1 MKPSIPIVLIL
12 MGGLSG
18 ALLTSGCATKK
29 YVRQQV
35 DPVSGKLDQV
45 STKSDQQGQTLDQT
59 KQSLDKTRSSL
70 EEDETKLSA
79 TNERAVSADNRAGE
93 AITRAEFRE
102 QLQKPLVKKLE
113 ARSFLHFE
121 SRTFPATNGQPRRV
135 RQVVTQATIRYLVL
149 CYGVPLIIVKDPKLR
164 EGEAEKLQ
172 PTLQRNEAAVD
183 SELACLPIL
192 DGMLLA
198 GPHQNPFYGCT
209 NASLFNPTNGIL
221 MVARLDGPT
230 AAIARALVDKAM
242 EAEATGLWGRAYF
255 DTRGL
260 DAKSPYKL
268 GDDWILGAAEICR
281 WGIAWTSASADSADC
296 RLESTL

>member
-1 MKPSIPIVLIL
+1 MMKQLLIFL
-12 MGGLSG
+12 GLLVWLGDCPHLRAAGQGDEVVVVYNTRVPESKDVAQHYAAMRHVPG
-18 ALLTSGCATKK
+18 W
-29 YVRQQV
+29 QV
-35 DPVSGKLDQV
+35 FGMDLPDREQ
-45 STKSDQQGQTLDQT
+45 
-59 KQSLDKTRSSL
+59 
-70 EEDETKLSA
+70 
-79 TNERAVSADNRAGE
+79 
-93 AITRAEFRE
+93 ITRAEFRE
-102 QLQKPLVKKLE
+102 LLQKPLVKKLE

-121 SRTFPATNGQPRRV
+121 SLTFPATNGQPRRV

-149 CYGVPLIIVKDPKLR
+149 CYGVPLIIVKDPNLR
-164 EGEAEKLQ
+164 EGGTEKLQ
-172 PTLQRNEAAVD
+172 PQLQRNEAAVD

-192 DGMLLA
+192 DGMLLT

-255 DTRGL
+255 DMRGL

-268 GDDWILGAAEICR
+268 GDDWILGAAEISRLMGCD
-281 WGIAWTSASADSADC
+281 IVSWTPITIHFRPAFP
-296 RLESTL
+296 